1 MRGQQRSGHLV
12 TRGDTQYDIGVG
24 SVRKAAPHLPLG
36 EGGRGGAG
44 GPEGGLRVFATGNR
58 KGDHNEE

>member
-36 EGGRGGAG
+36 EGRVGEGR
-44 GPEGGLRVFATGNR
+44 GLRVA
-58 KGDHNEE
+58 